1 MTEEKD
7 PSGLAPNVPGAKLDA
22 GKLRP
27 ALVLSGFSR
36 ALTLVCEIGTYG
48 ATKYSPN
55 GWRHVPNG
63 AERYMEAFTRHW
75 MAYLRGEVMDDSSGW
90 PHLAHAA
97 WNILAVLE
105 LQETAE
111 DDDVQ

>member
-1 MTEEKD
+1 MTDEKD

-36 ALTLVCEIGTYG
+36 SLTLVCEIGTYG

-55 GWRHVPNG
+55 GWRHVPDG
-63 AERYMEAFTRHW
+63 EARYMDAFGRH
-75 MAYLRGEVMDDSSGW
+75 MLAYFRGELMDKSGW
-90 PHLAHAA
+90 PNLAMAA

-105 LQETAE
+105 LQETGA
-111 DDDVQ
+111 DDDVL